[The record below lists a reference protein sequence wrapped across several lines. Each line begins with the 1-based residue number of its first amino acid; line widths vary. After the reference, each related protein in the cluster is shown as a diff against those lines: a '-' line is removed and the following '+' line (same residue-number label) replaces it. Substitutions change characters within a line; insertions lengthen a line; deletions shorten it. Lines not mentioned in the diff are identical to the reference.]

1 MGRATVE
8 RLSGDGWSVLAVDLA
23 EDALEWIDPTE
34 SLRAHVADIAT
45 EDGNTSM
52 VAAARNAFGRV
63 DGVVLNAG
71 VGSAGAIDTQPLDEF
86 DRVLSVNLRGVMLG
100 MRATIP
106 ALREHGGAIVVTA
119 SISGLFGDPN
129 MWAYNASKG
138 GVVNL
143 VRSVA
148 IDLAHEGIRVN
159 AVCPGGIAGT
169 GMTIPMERHA
179 PELFEEM
186 RTHVPMQRW
195 GRPEEVASAIAFLL
209 SEDASFITGAML
221 PVDGGV
227 TAGTGQFRV
236 PSARRGAVV
245 PD

>member
-8 RLSGDGWSVLAVDLA
+8 RLTGDGWSVLAVDLA
-23 EDALEWIDPTE
+23 EDALGWIDPTE

-52 VAAARNAFGRV
+52 VAAARGAFGRV
-63 DGVVLNAG
+63 GGVVLNAG
-71 VGSAGAIDTQPLDEF
+71 VGSAGAIDTQPVDEF

-179 PELFEEM
+179 PEMFEEM

-236 PSARRGAVV
+236 PSARRA
-245 PD
+245 